1 MKRLFIALEIPQA
14 IALNLS
20 ALRGGI
26 AGARWI
32 EPQDFH
38 ITLRF
43 IGKVALY
50 EEQRIAAQL
59 RLLASPPVAVEIRGL
74 NSFGRKR
81 PRTIFAAVQS
91 TPALMALQKQLER
104 YIQLLGFDPELRKFT
119 PHITLA
125 RLQRS
130 PMSHVGHFCAQH
142 SLAAHG
148 DFIAAGFALYSAR
161 TSMGGGPYV
170 IEERFEMAE

>member
-1 MKRLFIALEIPQA
+1 MKRLFIALEIPQT
-14 IALNLS
+14 IAMDLS

-43 IGKVALY
+43 IGKVDLY
-50 EEQRIAAQL
+50 EEQRLVSQL
-59 RLLASPPVAVEIRGL
+59 RQLVSPPVALEIRGL
-74 NSFGRKR
+74 NSFGRNR
-81 PRTIFAAVQS
+81 PRAIYAAVQS

-104 YIQLLGFDPELRKFT
+104 SIQLLGFDPGTRKFT

-130 PMSHVGHFCAQH
+130 PVSHVGHFCAQH
-142 SLAAHG
+142 SLAVHE
-148 DFIAAGFALYSAR
+148 DFTATSFALYSAG
-161 TSMGGGPYV
+161 TSTGGGPYL
-170 IEERFEMAE
+170 IEERFEMTE